1 MKEFSYVDISLDFS
15 AESENIALDGS
26 QEEEGVACPKRLKAQ
41 AVVKPMTSQIVAV
54 VRAYDNEWS
63 TACRVT
69 LRKRTPSWDEQRQ
82 ELEEKSARLKSRL
95 RRPRRIG
102 KGSWG

>member
-26 QEEEGVACPKRLKAQ
+26 QEENGAAEVASPKRLKAQ

-54 VRAYDNEWS
+54 VRAYDKEWS

-69 LRKRTPSWDEQRQ
+69 LRKRTPTWDEQRQ
-82 ELEEKSARLKSRL
+82 ELEEEICKIDK
-95 RRPRRIG
+95 
-102 KGSWG
+102 

>member
-26 QEEEGVACPKRLKAQ
+26 LEETAEVASPKRLKAQ

-54 VRAYDNEWS
+54 VRAYDKEWS

-69 LRKRTPSWDEQRQ
+69 LRKRTPTWDEQRQ
-82 ELEEKSARLKSRL
+82 ELEEELCK
-95 RRPRRIG
+95 I
-102 KGSWG
+102 